1 MNEIFKNRKIRL
13 LVCILREIQNICKKE
28 RFRKCDTGTSIL
40 NTLKKIHWPRENN
53 IPRAAS

>member
-28 RFRKCDTGTSIL
+28 RFRKCNTGTSIL
-40 NTLKKIHWPRENN
+40 NTLKKNPLAKRK
-53 IPRAAS
+53 